1 MPNPTPGF
9 EQRILRLK
17 ADLAEQGRRVQQMV
31 EKAVE
36 AVFERKRSEAR
47 QVLEHDEII
56 DKVDVEIERAAVEL
70 LVDVSRVVAALDERQ
85 IRWILTI
92 VKVNNEL
99 ERIADEA
106 CSMCEHIDA
115 FVKLGQPLPERFRVM
130 ANSVIGIVQS
140 AIACFDKVDMDL
152 ARVVLASDDAVDEFE
167 QAILR
172 EMQQSLVDGKVSVD
186 FAFTVNSMAAALDRV
201 DDHCTNIA
209 EQVIYVATGKIVRHL
224 EGHWTAPE
232 PPA

>member
-1 MPNPTPGF
+1 MTNPTTGF
-9 EQRILRLK
+9 DQRILRLK
-17 ADLAEQGRRVQQMV
+17 ADLVDQGRRVQQMV

-36 AVFERKRSEAR
+36 AVFGRERDEAR
-47 QVLEHDEII
+47 RVISRDEII

-70 LVDVSRVVAALDERQ
+70 LMDVSRVVAALDEGQ

-99 ERIADEA
+99 ERIGDEA
-106 CSMCEHIDA
+106 CSMCERIDA
-115 FVKLGQPLPERFRVM
+115 FVRLAQPLPERFRVM

-140 AIACFDKVDMDL
+140 TIACFDKVDTDL

-167 QAILR
+167 RAILR

-186 FAFTVNSMAAALDRV
+186 FAFTINSMAALLDRV
-201 DDHCTNIA
+201 NDHCTNIA
-209 EQVIYVATGKIVRHL
+209 EQVIYVATGNIVRHL
-224 EGHWTAPE
+224 HGHWTAPE
-232 PPA
+232 PPT